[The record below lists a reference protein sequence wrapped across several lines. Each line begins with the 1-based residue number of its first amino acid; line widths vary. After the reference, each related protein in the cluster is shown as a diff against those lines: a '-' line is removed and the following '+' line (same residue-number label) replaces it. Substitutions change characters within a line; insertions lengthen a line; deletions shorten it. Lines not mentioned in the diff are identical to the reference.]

1 VFATLG
7 KRTTGTGAQDHVV
20 VPPGFRAQL
29 REDEPVIRSP
39 TPYVWIIGRTQ
50 TNGPG
55 DYDTVRALQD
65 GMSITPL
72 GTPVAHEIDPSV
84 DTHTEALTLVNA
96 MPADA
101 FFRLGAQALA
111 VNGPHPTDFS
121 ILARI
126 APLGLVPGRPFD
138 LARLDATERAEVEAG
153 AADTL
158 AAITALVGGMG
169 TATNGSTN
177 FSNVTGVYGNAYAI
191 RAAVTLAGLGANPPE
206 DASTRC

>member
-1 VFATLG
+1 
-7 KRTTGTGAQDHVV
+7 
-20 VPPGFRAQL
+20 
-29 REDEPVIRSP
+29 
-39 TPYVWIIGRTQ
+39 
-50 TNGPG
+50 
-55 DYDTVRALQD
+55 
-65 GMSITPL
+65 
-72 GTPVAHEIDPSV
+72 
-84 DTHTEALTLVNA
+84 
-96 MPADA
+96 
-101 FFRLGAQALA
+101 
-111 VNGPHPTDFS
+111 
-121 ILARI
+121 
-126 APLGLVPGRPFD
+126 VPGRPFD